1 MAKKDPVLLAAETW
15 LNKNPGKTL
24 SDYYKA
30 TGYDGPK
37 LKTKQKKGQPAQV
50 GYRTAASTTGPG
62 AKRAAALKEE
72 ELKYLET
79 LKKLGYSDAEA
90 EKMLKES
97 LAKTRNLE
105 RQRTALNKEAG
116 EKKFSLGHRT
126 AAIEGGGDFG
136 RNTGL
141 ELASNNYSRGASDE
155 TPDRVKP
162 LLGEPRSGRGGV
174 DTALM
179 DSDPE
184 LFETGLTPQDKQ
196 RIRANPELADEIMA
210 ERQALL
216 KKNPKAM
223 RPRKPGGGFV
233 KVGKGIAK
241 FVPGFLDDAI
251 VAGAFATVAAG
262 TTLLTGGTGAQAAD
276 AFENTAVDIATGDLD
291 GGSMLPGTVEE
302 YGGGDARTR
311 YELQQARKRAAEVPW
326 WDKAASYLN
335 NIGGAIHFG
344 I

>member
-1 MAKKDPVLLAAETW
+1 MAKDPVLLAAETW
-15 LNKNPGKTL
+15 LNENPGKTL

-62 AKRAAALKEE
+62 AKRAAALKAQEAE
-72 ELKYLET
+72 YLEVF
-79 LKKLGYSDAEA
+79 KQLGYSDADA
-90 EKMLKES
+90 KFMLKES

-116 EKKFSLGHRT
+116 EKKFSLGHKT

-136 RNTGL
+136 RNTRL
-141 ELASNNYSRGASDE
+141 ELASENYSRGASDE

-184 LFETGLTPQDKQ
+184 LFETGLTPLDEQ
-196 RIRANPELADEIMA
+196 RIRANPELADDIMA
-210 ERQALL
+210 ERQAIL

-223 RPRKPGGGFV
+223 RPRKPGGGFI
-233 KVGKGIAK
+233 KTAKGVARFI
-241 FVPGFLDDAI
+241 PTPLDDIVLGGVVSAG
-251 VAGAFATVAAG
+251 VAGA
-262 TTLLTGGTGAQAAD
+262 TLLGGGTPAQAAD
-276 AFENTAVDIATGDLD
+276 NAKNTALDFATGDLE
-291 GGSMLPGTVEE
+291 GGAILPGTVEE
-302 YGGGDARTR
+302 YGGGDARTQ
-311 YELQQARKRAAEVPW
+311 YELRRAQEAANEEPW
-326 WDKAASYLN
+326 WDKAAGYLK
-335 NIGGAIHFG
+335 NIGGAIHLGF
-344 I
+344 